1 MLLALWN
8 AWSAVKESH
17 CCEARGRPVGE
28 IMSRNN
34 SLNLTYSSH
43 PFLCFCKESRLHWAH
58 GRMPFLPYL
67 STYSDISQGP
77 SLAQHQPLGP
87 SFGACFLHG
96 WGLQSPR
103 GLSAQSC
110 SHHRTRAGPKRKGG
124 GGAWMARREAGERHR
139 KKVGI
144 RESCGWNNA

>member
-1 MLLALWN
+1 MLLALGN

-17 CCEARGRPVGE
+17 CWEARGRPVGE
-28 IMSRNN
+28 IMSHNN

-43 PFLCFCKESRLHWAH
+43 PFLCFCKGSWLPWAH
-58 GRMPFLPYL
+58 GCMPFLPYL
-67 STYSDISQGP
+67 SIYSDISQGP
-77 SLAQHQPLGP
+77 SLAQHQLLGC
-87 SFGACFLHG
+87 SFGGCFLHG
-96 WGLQSPR
+96 SGLQSPC

-110 SHHRTRAGPKRKGG
+110 SHHRKHAGLKRKGG
-124 GGAWMARREAGERHR
+124 GGAWMSRREAGEQHR